1 MKKFIKWTMLVY
13 NLLALSFLPLFLMAF
28 LPETSILWGI
38 AWHLNNWLFMA
49 LVLLFIPFQQYFIPQ
64 ILALVLIGLYVNELR
79 LDSYSHSV
87 KAELPAF
94 LGRSLWTAFSAIYML
109 LTYLALAES
118 SGSPLT

>member
-13 NLLALSFLPLFLMAF
+13 NLLSLSFLPLFLMAY
-28 LPETSILWGI
+28 LPEMSILSNI

-49 LVLLFIPFQQYFIPQ
+49 LVLLIVPLQHFMIPQ
-64 ILALVLIGLYVNELR
+64 ILALVLIGLYANELR
-79 LDSYSHSV
+79 LDSYSHSI